1 MCVCKGEEKGIDQ
14 RKGGEGEWQA
24 AAEGQK
30 LPAFSVLV
38 PTGQEM
44 GGRPPAVLGLDGGGK
59 MGRRSNLRRSPHNP
73 SGPYSPT
80 SRGGGDLLEV
90 GLGWRMYLG
99 V

>member
-1 MCVCKGEEKGIDQ
+1 MQTSIKFHEWNSPVDQIEMKSKKNHMARRKFGAPWKQNKHMCVCKGEEKGIDQ

-44 GGRPPAVLGLDGGGK
+44 GGRPPAVLGLDGG
-59 MGRRSNLRRSPHNP
+59 R
-73 SGPYSPT
+73 
-80 SRGGGDLLEV
+80 
-90 GLGWRMYLG
+90 
-99 V
+99 